1 MGRALDILKIE
12 DLSVEIAGKKILK
25 KIDLTVPKGEI
36 HVLLGPNGSGKTSL
50 IQSIMGLCSCNVVS
64 GKIWFDGVDITG
76 MPINERADLGIGI
89 AFQNPPA
96 IRGVKLG
103 QVVRSFLE
111 GKGQAVGKEINLAR
125 AVNLPIEFLDRDLN
139 LGFSGGEIKRS
150 EILQVLAQRPKF
162 AILDEPDSGV
172 DVENLE
178 VIGKAINNFL
188 EGRSGL
194 IVTHLGHILN
204 YVKTDVAHVLI
215 GGRVA
220 CSGKSTEVLGQ
231 ILKEGYKWCER
242 CLREKGVKE
251 CKEKRRKH

>member
-1 MGRALDILKIE
+1 ME
-12 DLSVEIAGKKILK
+12 DLSVEIACKRILNHV
-25 KIDLTVPKGEI
+25 DLAVPNGEV

-50 IQSIMGLCSCNVVS
+50 IQTILGFSNCKVIS
-64 GKIWFDGVDITG
+64 GKIWFDGVDITN
-76 MPINERADLGIGI
+76 MPINERVKLGIGI

-103 QVVRSFLE
+103 HVVRSFLE
-111 GKGQAVGKEINLAR
+111 GKDRATDSRLAR
-125 AVNLPIEFLDRDLN
+125 AVNVPIKFLDRDLN

-162 AILDEPDSGV
+162 AVLDEPDSGV

-215 GGRVA
+215 GGTIA
-220 CSGKSTEVLGQ
+220 CSGKSTKVLSQ

-242 CLREKGVKE
+242 CLKEKRVEE
-251 CKEKRRKH
+251 CKEKKRKR

>member
-1 MGRALDILKIE
+1 
-12 DLSVEIAGKKILK
+12 
-25 KIDLTVPKGEI
+25 
-36 HVLLGPNGSGKTSL
+36 
-50 IQSIMGLCSCNVVS
+50 
-64 GKIWFDGVDITG
+64 
-76 MPINERADLGIGI
+76 
-89 AFQNPPA
+89 
-96 IRGVKLG
+96 
-103 QVVRSFLE
+103 
-111 GKGQAVGKEINLAR
+111 
-125 AVNLPIEFLDRDLN
+125 
-139 LGFSGGEIKRS
+139 
-150 EILQVLAQRPKF
+150 VLAQRPKF

>member
-1 MGRALDILKIE
+1 LDVLKLE
-12 DLSVEIAGKKILK
+12 DLSVEIAGKRILNHV
-25 KIDLTVPKGEI
+25 DLAVPKGKV
-36 HVLLGPNGSGKTSL
+36 HVLFGPNGSGKTSL
-50 IQSIMGLCSCNVVS
+50 IHTILGFSSCKVVS
-64 GKIWFDGVDITG
+64 GKIWFDGVDITNI
-76 MPINERADLGIGI
+76 PINERVKLGIGI

-103 QVVRSFLE
+103 HVVRSYIE
-111 GKGQAVGKEINLAR
+111 GEGRAARKDIRLAR
-125 AVNLPIEFLDRDLN
+125 AVNFPIEFLDRDLN

-150 EILQVLAQRPKF
+150 EILQVLAQKPKF

-204 YVKTDVAHVLI
+204 YVKADVAHVLI
-215 GGRVA
+215 DGRVA
-220 CSGKSTEVLGQ
+220 CSGKSTKVLSQ
-231 ILKEGYKWCER
+231 ILKEGYTWCER
-242 CLREKGVKE
+242 CLRERETEE
-251 CKEKRRKH
+251 CRGKRRKR

>member
-1 MGRALDILKIE
+1 MDILNLE
-12 DLSVEIAGKKILK
+12 DLSVEIACKRILNHV
-25 KIDLTVPKGEI
+25 DLAVPKGKV

-50 IQSIMGLCSCNVVS
+50 IQTILGFSNCKVVS
-64 GKIWFDGVDITG
+64 GKIWFDGVDITN
-76 MPINERADLGIGI
+76 MPINERAKLGIGI

-103 QVVRSFLE
+103 HIVHSFLG
-111 GKGQAVGKEINLAR
+111 GKDRASGREIRLAR
-125 AVNLPIEFLDRDLN
+125 AVNFPIEFLDRDLN

-178 VIGKAINNFL
+178 VLGKAINNFL

-215 GGRVA
+215 SGRVA
-220 CSGKSTEVLGQ
+220 CSGKSTKVLSQ
-231 ILKEGYKWCER
+231 ILKEGYRWCER
-242 CLREKGVKE
+242 CLREKEVEK
-251 CKEKRRKH
+251 CREKRRKR

>member
-1 MGRALDILKIE
+1 MLKIE
-12 DLSVEIAGKKILK
+12 DLSVEIAGKRILK
-25 KIDLTVPKGEI
+25 KIDLVVTKGEV
-36 HVLLGPNGSGKTSL
+36 HVFLGPNGSGKTSL
-50 IQSIMGLCSCNVVS
+50 MQTILGLSNCKVVS
-64 GKIWFDGVDITG
+64 GKIWFDDIDITD
-76 MPINERADLGIGI
+76 MPINERVKLGIGI

-103 QVVRSFLE
+103 HVVRSFLE
-111 GKGQAVGKEINLAR
+111 GKDRAARKEIRLAR
-125 AVNLPIEFLDRDLN
+125 AMNFPFEFLDRDLN

-220 CSGKSTEVLGQ
+220 CSGKSTKVLSQ

-251 CKEKRRKH
+251 CKEKKRKR

>member
-1 MGRALDILKIE
+1 LDVLKLE
-12 DLSVEIAGKKILK
+12 DLSVEIAGKRILNHV
-25 KIDLTVPKGEI
+25 DLAVPEGKV
-36 HVLLGPNGSGKTSL
+36 HVLFGPNGSGKTSL
-50 IQSIMGLCSCNVVS
+50 IQTILGFSSCKVVS
-64 GKIWFDGVDITG
+64 GKIWFDGVDITN
-76 MPINERADLGIGI
+76 MPINERVKLGIGV
-89 AFQNPPA
+89 AFQNPPT

-103 QVVRSFLE
+103 HVVRSFLE
-111 GKGQAVGKEINLAR
+111 GKGRAARKDIGLAR
-125 AVNLPIEFLDRDLN
+125 AVNFPIEFLDRDLN

-150 EILQVLAQRPKF
+150 EILQVLAQKPKF

-188 EGRSGL
+188 EGHSGL

-204 YVKTDVAHVLI
+204 YVKADVGHVLI

-220 CSGKSTEVLGQ
+220 CSGKSTKVLSQ

-242 CLREKGVKE
+242 CLREREIEE
-251 CKEKRRKH
+251 CRGKRRRR

>member
-1 MGRALDILKIE
+1 LDILRLE
-12 DLSVEIAGKKILK
+12 DLSVEIASKRILNHV
-25 KIDLTVPKGEI
+25 DLAVPKGKV

-50 IQSIMGLCSCNVVS
+50 IQTILGFSNCKVVS
-64 GKIWFDGVDITG
+64 GKIWFNGVDITN
-76 MPINERADLGIGI
+76 MPINERAKLGIGI
-89 AFQNPPA
+89 AFQNPPV

-103 QVVRSFLE
+103 HIVHSFLE
-111 GKGQAVGKEINLAR
+111 GKDRAAGRDIKLAR
-125 AVNLPIEFLDRDLN
+125 AVNFPIEFLDRDLN

-188 EGRSGL
+188 EGHSGL

-204 YVKTDVAHVLI
+204 YVKADVGHVLI
-215 GGRVA
+215 GGTIA
-220 CSGKSTEVLGQ
+220 CSGRSAEVLSQ

-242 CLREKGVKE
+242 CLK
-251 CKEKRRKH
+251 KRRFEECMGKRRTR